1 MPARSVPV
9 MAKSWHL
16 KSMSSKSL
24 TVSLRRNSSISF
36 SHVTQ
41 VHQAITSDAVLMNS
55 CGFGDPYR
63 VRSIVDVLRGA
74 VLLLLR

>member
-1 MPARSVPV
+1 M
-9 MAKSWHL
+9 
-16 KSMSSKSL
+16 
-24 TVSLRRNSSISF
+24 
-36 SHVTQ
+36 TQ

-55 CGFGDPYR
+55 CGFVDPYR